1 MRKQNLKKLT
11 LLTCLLPYFAHAELS
26 INDDK
31 LVDDGA
37 GTGQAALVR
46 PEQTRQ
52 AVPIPPVPRPQAQ
65 EQQSGLLIDGRAV
78 SDDEPIVV
86 RAEQPPPA
94 PKVKNTPDP
103 AELEKLAEQEA
114 ASLPEIPIELNSVD
128 AGENARIVQSMAQ
141 AEKMTGII
149 DFQNPK
155 DMEKVEAMKRYEH
168 QKNDPLWLASQD
180 PAMVWTVG
188 IIWVLI
194 LLLVFAG
201 FLYIMSR
208 KRYTP
213 LEQPQ
218 PYQPPPSRFNRFN
231 RQATVPPP
239 AGVQAPIMRRA
250 NVRPQ
255 PNPQRLPR
263 PPY

>member
-1 MRKQNLKKLT
+1 MGKRHLKKLI
-11 LLTCLLPYFAHAELS
+11 LLTCLLPCFVRAELS
-26 INDDK
+26 INDER
-31 LVDDGA
+31 VDDGTD
-37 GTGQAALVR
+37 TGQAAALVR
-46 PEQTRQ
+46 PSPERTHQ
-52 AVPIPPVPRPQAQ
+52 AVPIPPQRPP
-65 EQQSGLLIDGRAV
+65 EQPSGLLIDGRAV
-78 SDDEPIVV
+78 RDDEPVVV
-86 RAEQPPPA
+86 RTEQPPA
-94 PKVKNTPDP
+94 ATKPKPDP
-103 AELEKLAEQEA
+103 EPENRLTEQEA

-250 NVRPQ
+250 NGRPQ